1 MKITFQT
8 AFILALLFAAGLPSS
23 TVAQSTLL
31 REIESSY
38 VQLYEQAA
46 PCVVSIETRGPVSDI
61 QSQLDLFYRYFGE
74 PDPEGK
80 PEEGAPHRPRGQG
93 SGMIYDKQGRIV
105 TNNHVIEGAEKIVV
119 TLPSGKE
126 LVAQIVGADPETDL
140 AVLKV
145 DSEEELPVARLGD
158 SSTLKVG
165 QFAMAVGN
173 SRGFSG
179 SASFGHISALG
190 REGLYG
196 LAVQGLTFQN
206 LIQTDAAINLGN
218 SGGPLFNI
226 EGEVIGI
233 NTAILWGANSIAF
246 AVPVNT
252 VKRVVPELIERGK
265 VTRGYMG
272 VAIDDA
278 AAFAEALELP
288 EAAGAI
294 VKRVQED
301 TPAERAGI
309 RTYDVILKING
320 DAVRDANDLVSKVSS
335 YAPGTA
341 VKVTVWRDKRAMELE
356 VSLDERN
363 LAAVQPEREQDVLG
377 MRLRALPPQLIER
390 MGLAPDLKGVL
401 IAEVKPD
408 TPAEDAKLLS
418 GDIILEVAQTPVAS
432 PAELID
438 IIKRQGES
446 GKTLL
451 IRYMRAGNEP
461 DLTVI
466 RVP

>member
-1 MKITFQT
+1 MKIMLQS
-8 AFILALLFAAGLPSS
+8 AFVPVFLYFVGSPGSA
-23 TVAQSTLL
+23 VAQSTLL

-38 VQLYEQAA
+38 VQLYEQVS

-61 QSQLDLFYRYFGE
+61 QDQLELFYRFFGE
-74 PDPEGK
+74 PDSEGTPER
-80 PEEGAPHRPRGQG
+80 GAPHRPRGQG
-93 SGMIYDKQGRIV
+93 SGMIFDKQGYIV
-105 TNNHVIEGAEKIVV
+105 TNNHVIEGTEKIVV

-126 LVAQIVGADPETDL
+126 YAAQIVGTDPETDL

-145 DSEEELPVARLGD
+145 DGAEDLPVARLGD

-246 AVPVNT
+246 AVPVDT

-288 EAAGAI
+288 ESAGAI
-294 VKRVQED
+294 VKRVQEG

-320 DAVRDANDLVSKVSS
+320 HAVRDANDLVSKVSS
-335 YAPGTA
+335 YAPGTV
-341 VKVTVWRDKRAMELE
+341 VKVE
-356 VSLDERN
+356 V
-363 LAAVQPEREQDVLG
+363 
-377 MRLRALPPQLIER
+377 
-390 MGLAPDLKGVL
+390 
-401 IAEVKPD
+401 
-408 TPAEDAKLLS
+408 
-418 GDIILEVAQTPVAS
+418 
-432 PAELID
+432 
-438 IIKRQGES
+438 
-446 GKTLL
+446 
-451 IRYMRAGNEP
+451 
-461 DLTVI
+461 
-466 RVP
+466 